1 MRSLAS
7 ARQRRLLSGINVVPY
22 VDVMLVLLVILMIS
36 APLVAPGQ
44 IQIDLPSAS
53 VGQLTSAPLS
63 PLPLEV
69 VMRGNGSLV
78 LQERGQAE
86 QSNLSLSGL
95 ELRIKEYQRKQP
107 NRPVIISADRQVRY
121 DVVLDVLDRLRSQG
135 INQVG
140 LSVRPAV
147 PK

>member
-1 MRSLAS
+1 MRSLS
-7 ARQRRLLSGINVVPY
+7 SSRQRRLLSGINVVPY

-44 IQIDLPSAS
+44 IQIDLPS
-53 VGQLTSAPLS
+53 VRQLTSAPLS
-63 PLPLEV
+63 PLEV
-69 VMRGNGSLV
+69 VIRGNGSLE

-95 ELRIKEYQRKQP
+95 ESRIKEYQRKQP

-121 DVVLDVLDRLRSQG
+121 GVVLDVLDHLRSQG

-140 LSVRPAV
+140 LSVLPAV
-147 PK
+147 SK

>member
-7 ARQRRLLSGINVVPY
+7 SRQRRLLSGINVVPY

-44 IQIDLPSAS
+44 IDLPS
-53 VGQLTSAPLS
+53 VRQLTSAPFS
-63 PLPLEV
+63 PLEV
-69 VMRGNGSLV
+69 VIRGNGSLV

-86 QSNLSLSGL
+86 QSNLSPSGL

-121 DVVLDVLDRLRSQG
+121 EVVLDVLDRLRSQG